1 MTNVAGYAQELTRES
16 FSAFLDLVKPE
27 SVLPR
32 LGLASYDFA
41 GTTKITI
48 PTRVD
53 RNPNLAAAFR
63 AEGAPIRVGAAQT
76 GSKTLTPKNL
86 GVIGTFTNELFEA
99 STPNILS
106 LIQNWMVE
114 DTAIAMDTAFLG
126 STVGSAT
133 VPAGIQAGIA
143 AGNTAASGGVTHA
156 LIQKDIRDRFQAM
169 AAGNLGRRPVW
180 IMNPARLIGLEL
192 ALTATGTAAFPTVSN
207 GTLMG
212 APVVTSTTVP
222 ADTVY
227 LIDAAEVAFA
237 GGAPRFMGTEVSS
250 IHEEDTAP
258 LPLVDGA
265 GVAAKPVRSLFQ
277 TNSSAIRMIMQLDW
291 TVLRP
296 GAVQVIT
303 GAAY

>member
-1 MTNVAGYAQELTRES
+1 MIS
-16 FSAFLDLVKPE
+16 
-27 SVLPR
+27 
-32 LGLASYDFA
+32 LAPLRF
-41 GTTKITI
+41 TI

-76 GSKTLTPKNL
+76 GSKTLTPKNF

-237 GGAPRFMGTEVSS
+237 GGAPRFMGTEVAVPSMKR
-250 IHEEDTAP
+250 TP
-258 LPLVDGA
+258 LP
-265 GVAAKPVRSLFQ
+265 SH
-277 TNSSAIRMIMQLDW
+277 W
-291 TVLRP
+291 
-296 GAVQVIT
+296 
-303 GAAY
+303 